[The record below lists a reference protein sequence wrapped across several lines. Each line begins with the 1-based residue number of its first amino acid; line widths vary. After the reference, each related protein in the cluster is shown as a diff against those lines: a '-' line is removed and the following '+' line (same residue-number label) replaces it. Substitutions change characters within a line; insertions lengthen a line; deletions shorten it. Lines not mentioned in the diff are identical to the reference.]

1 MSTTPTKT
9 VLLIDDE
16 EYIRLIIEA
25 CIENFSNWESVIV
38 PCCEEGLAAMI
49 NQRPDAILLD
59 MLMPNMNGF
68 DFLKTLQAQ
77 PEFADI
83 PVVLLTSRVDL
94 TESQKIAQLGVK
106 GAIAKPFHPT
116 RIVPQIARIL
126 GWQ

>member
-25 CIENFSNWESVIV
+25 CIENFSNWESVSV
-38 PCCEEGLAAMI
+38 PCCEEGLAALI

-94 TESQKIAQLGVK
+94 TESQKIAHLGVK
-106 GAIAKPFHPT
+106 GAIAKPFHAT
-116 RIVPQIARIL
+116 RIVSQIAQIL